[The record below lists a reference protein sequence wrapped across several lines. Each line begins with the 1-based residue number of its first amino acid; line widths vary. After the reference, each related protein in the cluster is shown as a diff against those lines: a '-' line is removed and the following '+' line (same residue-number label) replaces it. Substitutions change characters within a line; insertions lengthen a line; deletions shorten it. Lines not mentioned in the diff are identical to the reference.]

1 MATRRKTKKSTARTE
16 GCPSGKVQKQI
27 KTKDGVRTFCATA
40 RRSSRRG

>member
-1 MATRRKTKKSTARTE
+1 MATRRKSKKTSSRSE